1 MTRVALSFILVS
13 TLALHAQ
20 TTAPNP
26 PAIKGLYVNRFAA
39 QSPRK
44 MRSLIALA
52 DSTEINGFVIDIKD
66 EFGINYQST
75 DTLVRRN
82 AGRAGY
88 IPDLPQLIDTLR
100 AHHIVPIARIV
111 VFKDSVAARLNP
123 QWRILKSDGTSW
135 HDKKGMTWVNPY
147 NHDLWE
153 YELRVADEAAALGF
167 QEVQFDY
174 IRFPEPYKSLP
185 TQVFPG
191 AGDRPKPVV
200 LAEFLNTAR
209 TRLSK
214 KGVRTTADIFGLVTS
229 VNGALEVGQRW
240 EDLAQSADVIL
251 PMTYPS
257 HYPHG
262 SFGLDRP
269 NAEPYKTI
277 LAAVSAAHRRD
288 EKLGLEGE
296 HVRPW
301 LQAFTLG
308 PPAYGPA
315 ELREQ
320 KKAVYDAGYQGWVLW
335 NPGSKYE
342 AVAAGLDKKP
352 ATAGGQ
358 VVAAKRSPAPSTARQ
373 P

>member
-1 MTRVALSFILVS
+1 VITRALSLLLVAS
-13 TLALHAQ
+13 VSVAAQ
-20 TTAPNP
+20 SPSLP
-26 PAIKGLYVNRFAA
+26 VVRGIYVNRFAA

-52 DSTEINGFVIDIKD
+52 DSTEINAFVIDLKD
-66 EFGINYQST
+66 EFGINYAST

-82 AGRAGY
+82 AGRAGV
-88 IPDLPQLIDTLR
+88 IPDLPQLIDTLK
-100 AHHIVPIARIV
+100 AHHIMPIARIV

-123 QWRILKSDGTSW
+123 KWRILKADGTAW

-147 NHDLWE
+147 DKDLWE
-153 YELRVADEAAALGF
+153 YDLRVADEAAAAGF

-185 TQVFPG
+185 QQVFPG
-191 AGDRPKPVV
+191 AGDRQKPIV
-200 LAEFLNTAR
+200 LAEFLSTAR
-209 TRLSK
+209 ERLGK
-214 KGVRTTADIFGLVTS
+214 HGVRVTADIFGLVTS
-229 VNGALEVGQRW
+229 VHGALEVGQRW

-251 PMTYPS
+251 PMVYPS

-277 LAAVSAAHRRD
+277 LAAISAAHTRD
-288 EKLGLEGE
+288 VKLGLEGE
-296 HVRPW
+296 SVRPW

-308 PPAYGPA
+308 SPPYGAA

-320 KKAVYDAGYQGWVLW
+320 KRAVYDAGYQGWVLW
-335 NPGSKYE
+335 NPGSRYD
-342 AVAAGLDKKP
+342 AI
-352 ATAGGQ
+352 AGGLAKKGDGPAL
-358 VVAAKRSPAPSTARQ
+358 AAKRSPAQTTARQ